1 MRRRSLLGDVDMF
14 NIAFMQHFAA
24 AANNGGGAVAARE
37 MMPDL
42 QFLAHGLGSVFVAHR
57 EKIEG
62 RASFLPPW

>member
-37 MMPDL
+37 MMRDL
-42 QFLAHGLGSVFVAHR
+42 RFLAHGLGSVFVAH
-57 EKIEG
+57 
-62 RASFLPPW
+62 

>member
-37 MMPDL
+37 MMPIL
-42 QFLAHGLGSVFVAHR
+42 QFWAPGLGSVFVAHR
-57 EKIEG
+57 KKIG
-62 RASFLPPW
+62 G